1 MPSIHGR
8 HAAPTRVRASRPAR
22 TRPARTSSAR
32 KRTAGTKRAAIALT
46 AILTLAG
53 GASAFAYWTTIGS
66 GTGEA
71 TTGQSVEFTITTG
84 ASVGEIA
91 PGNAGEAIGFTVS
104 NPSAGP
110 LTLSAVAVTL
120 ADTTGTAWVP
130 PAGCLIADFTATLTT
145 APSWGPIA
153 AGGTVTGTA
162 TVTLANTGVNQNAC
176 QGVTVPLYFAAS

>member
-8 HAAPTRVRASRPAR
+8 HAAPTRLRAL
-22 TRPARTSSAR
+22 RPARTSSAR

-120 ADTTGTAWVP
+120 ADSTGTAWVP
-130 PAGCLIADFTATLTT
+130 PTGCLIADFTATVTT